1 MASNWLLAY
10 STLVNFNPSS
20 GIKGLQANE
29 LVTNSSPLLPVA
41 VGHIAR
47 LQTGLD
53 FVNTLD
59 LYPVPHDHLESPD
72 AALDWLVEHDLLHRE
87 VRNHLLAQFQT
98 SPASGT
104 EILAKLRR
112 VRQSMRGALEAAA
125 ERRAPTGADLDE
137 INRALRTHYVYELVP
152 APDGVSLDHR
162 HQGDPV
168 DGALA
173 RLVESIARELIQGET
188 SRLRVCENQQC
199 RWIFKD
205 TSRTGKRK
213 WCSMRSCG
221 NRAKVARHRARR
233 RAGAMSAEPI

>member
-1 MASNWLLAY
+1 MNDS
-10 STLVNFNPSS
+10 
-20 GIKGLQANE
+20 
-29 LVTNSSPLLPVA
+29 VTGSAPLMPMVT
-41 VGHIAR
+41 GHLAR

-59 LYPVPHDHLESPD
+59 LWPVPHDHLESPT
-72 AALDWLVEHDLLHRE
+72 AALDWLVEHDLMHRE
-87 VRNHLLAQFQT
+87 ARLHLLAQYGA

-104 EILAKLRR
+104 ETLTRLRR
-112 VRQSMRGALEAAA
+112 VRQAMRGVLEAGAA
-125 ERRAPTGADLDE
+125 HQAPQAADLDE
-137 INRALRTHYVYELVP
+137 INRALRTHYIYELVP

-168 DGALA
+168 DGAIA
-173 RLVESIARELIQGET
+173 RLAESIARELIQGET
-188 SRLRVCENQQC
+188 GRLRICENPQC
-199 RWIFKD
+199 RWVFKD

-233 RAGAMSAEPI
+233 KAVVN

>member
-1 MASNWLLAY
+1 M
-10 STLVNFNPSS
+10 
-20 GIKGLQANE
+20 NE
-29 LVTNSSPLLPVA
+29 SVTDSAPLLPVA

-59 LYPVPHDHLESPD
+59 LWPVPHDHLESPE

-87 VRNHLLAQFQT
+87 ARSHLLAQFAG
-98 SPASGT
+98 SPAAGT

-112 VRQSMRGALEAAA
+112 VRQAMRGILEAAA
-125 ERRAPTGADLDE
+125 NRRQPQAADLEE
-137 INRALRTHYVYELVP
+137 INRALRTHYIYELVP

-173 RLVESIARELIQGET
+173 RLAESIARELIHGDT
-188 SRLRVCENQQC
+188 ARLRICENPQC
-199 RWIFKD
+199 GWVFKD

-233 RAGAMSAEPI
+233 RLASPSPAAKGGGLESLPF

>member
-1 MASNWLLAY
+1 MALDRLRQYFTAAW
-10 STLVNFNPSS
+10 FNPSS
-20 GIKGLQANE
+20 GIKGLHVNE
-29 LVTNSSPLLPVA
+29 SVTSSGDLMPVA

-59 LYPVPHDHLESPD
+59 QWPVPHDHLESPP

-87 VRNHLLAQFQT
+87 ARTHLLAQFAT
-98 SPASGT
+98 SPASGS
-104 EILAKLRR
+104 EILTKLRR
-112 VRQSMRGALEAAA
+112 VRQAMRGVLEAAA
-125 ERRAPTGADLDE
+125 ERRAPEAADLQE
-137 INRALRTHYVYELVP
+137 LNRTLRTHYIYELVP

-173 RLVESIARELIQGET
+173 RLAESIARELIQGET
-188 SRLRVCENQQC
+188 SRLRVCENPQC
-199 RWIFKD
+199 RWVFKD

-233 RAGAMSAEPI
+233 KAGASPTG